1 MAAGFKAIPTPKQGF
16 VIQVR
21 KGRVSALPALWKD
34 SLGAQN
40 CRRGINCYAARFL
53 KTGAVKIELTST
65 VGGLKGQDRSYG
77 GRSGLRGGRTISCVS
92 LL

>member
-53 KTGAVKIELTST
+53 KTGAVKIELPST
-65 VGGLKGQDRSYG
+65 VGGLKGQDLTVRMADG
-77 GRSGLRGGRTISCVS
+77 QACEVGELS
-92 LL
+92 LA